1 MRDIRSD
8 LEERANLIQG
18 QVQAAYAHFEKLME
32 QMQAERD
39 AKIAELSETLA
50 MINKLMQFEF
60 GIGDKVVTLPHPP
73 AANHPTSL
81 VDRIRS
87 ASA

>member
-8 LEERANLIQG
+8 LEERAHLIQG

-50 MINKLMQFEF
+50 MINKLMQFES
-60 GIGDKVVTLPHPP
+60 GIGDKVVTLSHPP
-73 AANHPTSL
+73 GAKWHPTN
-81 VDRIRS
+81 
-87 ASA
+87 ASGQDTVS